1 MKKMKFL
8 VVVLSILTLIL
19 SGCGT
24 GSTGTGTGS
33 SDKKA
38 PLRIGVEFPLSGAL
52 ANVGQDNY
60 AGVEI
65 AKDIVNGSGGV
76 NGQQI
81 ELVKGDIPDPT
92 AAVNETNRLISQ
104 EKVKVIVGAY
114 SSSLSLAATEVTEK
128 NKTIFWE
135 VGAVDPTITGRG
147 YKYVFRT
154 TPNSNTYSEIAMN
167 YLGKDIVAK
176 LGKQP
181 ADVRLAIVHEDGA
194 FGESSAKI
202 AAQKAKEL
210 GLNLVANESYNSK
223 AIDLS
228 ALVLKLKEAKPDIV
242 EAVQYNNDA
251 ILFWKQA
258 KDLDLNVKAII
269 GIGAGHSS
277 MDFVKARGGD
287 VNGVLVS
294 TPTASIK
301 TDALPPETQQVLK
314 QFQDKYKAKYNKEAS
329 TQVLTAFS
337 GAWIFFKDVLPKAGS
352 DNPDKIREAALALD
366 IPEGHTVNGWGVKF
380 GQNGQN
386 TRSFSVVM
394 QWQDGKLVTI
404 SPDKYALGKP
414 ILIPLPTW
422 AERGKK

>member
-1 MKKMKFL
+1 MKKIKPL
-8 VVVLSILTLIL
+8 VVVLCIVTLVL

-24 GSTGTGTGS
+24 KSSSSGGSGEKGS
-33 SDKKA
+33 
-38 PLRIGVEFPLSGAL
+38 LRIGVVFPLSGSL

-60 AGVEI
+60 AGVDI

-76 NGQQI
+76 NGRQI

-92 AAVNETNRLISQ
+92 AAVTETNRLITQ
-104 EKVKVIVGAY
+104 EKVKAIVGAY
-114 SSSLSLAATEVTEK
+114 SSSLSLAASEVTEK
-128 NKTIFWE
+128 NKVVFWE
-135 VGAVDPTITGRG
+135 VGAVDPTITSRG

-154 TPNSNTYSEIAMN
+154 TPNSNTYSEISMN
-167 YLGKDIVAK
+167 YLGKDVVAK

-181 ADVRLAIVHEDGA
+181 ADVRFAIVHEDGA
-194 FGESSAKI
+194 FGESSAKV

-210 GLNLVANESYNSK
+210 GLNLVANESYSSK

-228 ALVLKLKEAKPDIV
+228 ALILKIKEAKPDII
-242 EAVQYNNDA
+242 ETIQYNNDA

-277 MDFVKARGGD
+277 MDFVNARGND

-294 TPTASIK
+294 TPTAQIK
-301 TDALPPETQQVLK
+301 TDALPQETQQVLK
-314 QFQDKYKAKYNKEAS
+314 QFLDKYKAKYNKEPS
-329 TQVLTAFS
+329 TQVVTAFS
-337 GAWIFFKDVLPKAGS
+337 GAWILFKDVLPKAGS
-352 DNPDKIREAALALD
+352 DDPDKIREAAVAID
-366 IPEGHTVNGWGVKF
+366 IPEGHTINGWGVKF
-380 GQNGQN
+380 GQDGQN

-394 QWQDGKLVTI
+394 QWQNGKLVTI
-404 SPDKYALGKP
+404 SPEKYALGKP
-414 ILIPLPTW
+414 TMIPLPTW

>member
-1 MKKMKFL
+1 MKKSKPL
-8 VVVLSILTLIL
+8 VVVLCIVTLVL

-24 GSTGTGTGS
+24 KSSSSGDSGEKGS
-33 SDKKA
+33 
-38 PLRIGVEFPLSGAL
+38 LRIGVEFPLSGSL

-60 AGVEI
+60 AGVDI
-65 AKDIVNGSGGV
+65 AKDIINGSGGV
-76 NGQQI
+76 NGRQI

-92 AAVNETNRLISQ
+92 AAVTETNRLITQ
-104 EKVKVIVGAY
+104 EKVKAIVGTY
-114 SSSLSLAATEVTEK
+114 SSSLSLAASEVTEK
-128 NKTIFWE
+128 NKVVFWE

-154 TPNSNTYSEIAMN
+154 TPNSNTYSEIGIN
-167 YLGKDIVAK
+167 YLGKDVVAK
-176 LGKQP
+176 LGKKP
-181 ADVRLAIVHEDGA
+181 ADVRFAIVHEDGA

-228 ALVLKLKEAKPDIV
+228 ALILKIKEAKPDII
-242 EAVQYNNDA
+242 EAIQYNNDA

-277 MDFVKARGGD
+277 MDFVNARGND

-294 TPTASIK
+294 TPTAQIK
-301 TDALPPETQQVLK
+301 TDALPQETQQVLK
-314 QFQDKYKAKYNKEAS
+314 QFLDKYKAKYNKEPS
-329 TQVLTAFS
+329 TQVVTAFS
-337 GAWIFFKDVLPKAGS
+337 GAWILFKDVLPKAGS
-352 DNPDKIREAALALD
+352 DDPDKIREAVVAVD

-380 GQNGQN
+380 GQDGQN

-394 QWQDGKLVTI
+394 QWQDGKLITI

-414 ILIPLPTW
+414 TMIPLPTW
-422 AERGKK
+422 AEKGKK